1 MTARELTDEFQPT
14 DAGASFL
21 GRSRKFA
28 AQFFR
33 QRGAAPALAV
43 IGIVAFAAITA
54 QLISPYDPLDQ
65 NPFAGLEDPSWDHP
79 LGTDQLG
86 RDYLSRLI
94 YGSRVALLVGIG
106 AVIFSAAIGVPIGL
120 VAGYNR
126 GFIDD
131 LLMRLMDALVAFP
144 GFILAMG
151 FVAIYGASK
160 SMLII
165 AIGIGSVAWNARIVR
180 SQVLSVREQDFITAA
195 RAMGAGSTR
204 IISIHV
210 LPNTLA
216 PVIVQSTLLLG
227 FAILAEAGL
236 SFLGLGIQAPTPTW
250 GSMLQFG
257 RPFMSTHPLL
267 AIVPGLCIFF
277 LVLAFNLLG
286 DILRDVLDPR
296 MRGSLN

>member
-1 MTARELTDEFQPT
+1 MAAGGLTSEFKPS
-14 DAGASFL
+14 DAGANFI
-21 GRSRKFA
+21 GRSRKF
-28 AQFFR
+28 FSEILR
-33 QRGAAPALAV
+33 QRGAAIAIAIIGLV
-43 IGIVAFAAITA
+43 IFAALTA
-54 QLISPYDPLDQ
+54 NLIAPYDPLDQ
-65 NPFAGLEDPSWDHP
+65 NPFDGLQSPSWAHP

-94 YGSRVALLVGIG
+94 YGSRVALLVGMG
-106 AVIFSAAIGVPIGL
+106 AVAFSAAMGVPIGL

-126 GFIDD
+126 GLVDD
-131 LLMRLMDALVAFP
+131 LLMRAMDALVAFP

-151 FVAIYGASK
+151 FVAVYGASTK
-160 SMLII
+160 MLII
-165 AIGIGSVAWNARIVR
+165 AIGIGSIAWNARIVR
-180 SQVLSVREQDFITAA
+180 SQVLSVREQDYITAA
-195 RAMGAGSTR
+195 RAVGANQLR
-204 IISIHV
+204 IISTHV

-257 RPFMSTHPLL
+257 RPFLSTHPLL
-267 AIVPGLCIFF
+267 TIIPGLSIFF